1 LSLRPPSEYSDVV
14 LLLSLTSE
22 RPAAGENP
30 SSFQQGGVPRGFN
43 MADSEMAHARHKPT
57 VEQLAALD
65 ACAKG
70 NSLRFEN
77 REVVDSLV
85 EAGYATR
92 NWGGAIQLT
101 AVGLERLAGH
111 AD

>member
-1 LSLRPPSEYSDVV
+1 
-14 LLLSLTSE
+14 
-22 RPAAGENP
+22 
-30 SSFQQGGVPRGFN
+30 
-43 MADSEMAHARHKPT
+43 MADMKMACSRHKPT

-85 EAGYATR
+85 EDGYVTR
-92 NWGGAIQLT
+92 NWGGAVQLT
-101 AVGLERLAGH
+101 AVGLERLAGQ

>member
-1 LSLRPPSEYSDVV
+1 
-14 LLLSLTSE
+14 
-22 RPAAGENP
+22 
-30 SSFQQGGVPRGFN
+30 
-43 MADSEMAHARHKPT
+43 MADSEMAHSRYKPT
-57 VEQLAALD
+57 VEQLAAMD

-85 EAGYATR
+85 EDGYVTR
-92 NWGGAIQLT
+92 NWGGGVQLT
-101 AVGLERLAGH
+101 AVGLERLGGQ